1 MMKRLL
7 IALMLGIMMVST
19 VACDDGGSDYNL
31 ENYDYNDND
40 SMEDNEFQDA
50 VNDYMDDNGY

>member
-1 MMKRLL
+1 MKRLI
-7 IALMLGIMMVST
+7 IALMLGIMMVSA
-19 VACDDGGSDYNL
+19 VACDDGDSDYNL